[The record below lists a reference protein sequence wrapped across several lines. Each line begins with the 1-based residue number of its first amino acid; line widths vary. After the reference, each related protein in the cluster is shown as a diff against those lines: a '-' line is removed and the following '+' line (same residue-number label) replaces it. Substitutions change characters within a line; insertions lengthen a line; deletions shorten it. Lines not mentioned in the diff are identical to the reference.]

1 MHDDHEH
8 QTDSIHNAAQGDS
21 NHVTNLLSPH
31 SVRYERLNST
41 GIQSAGAG
49 IVSASTPILSWE
61 QQFGASPAAPAESAA
76 NPDYLSPASIS
87 ELTRRHEDGQ
97 AWSVQELPADPT
109 SPASVNF
116 SSHRANLSRRE
127 AFLLRHYVNKI
138 APWIDACDL
147 SLQFTLEVSKR
158 ALQKPIILY
167 AILAVSSR
175 HQAIIADHRDQHEA
189 DFYQS
194 RCVNLVIEA
203 LSSVE
208 TTYDDNLLA
217 TVVLLRVYEEI
228 EHSTDMHYHLRGMG
242 RLLASIPEFAHSGG
256 LAEAASWQALRYAVI
271 LHPSQSDMMSA
282 KIRADLLFVISQ
294 TRYPSIIDEQSATQL
309 RT

>member
-1 MHDDHEH
+1 MLRRADVLDRA
-8 QTDSIHNAAQGDS
+8 TQGND
-21 NHVTNLLSPH
+21 NDAVNLLSPH
-31 SVRYERLNST
+31 SNRHERPNSAVL
-41 GIQSAGAG
+41 QSVGFG
-49 IVSASTPILSWE
+49 LPSASTPNLSWE
-61 QQFGASPAAPAESAA
+61 QQFGASPAANVESAT

-97 AWSVQELPADPT
+97 VWSASTPNIPTDPT
-109 SPASVNF
+109 SPASVIF
-116 SSHRANLSRRE
+116 SGYRANLSRRE

-147 SLQFTLEVSKR
+147 SLQFTLEVPKR

-175 HQAIIADHRDQHEA
+175 HQAIIADHQDQHEA

-194 RCVNLVIEA
+194 KCVNLVIEA
-203 LSSVE
+203 LSNVQ

-228 EHSTDMHYHLRGMG
+228 EHSTDMHFHLRGMG

-256 LAEAASWQALRYAVI
+256 LAEAASWQALRYAVA
-271 LHPSQSDMMSA
+271 LNGCRPVLST
-282 KIRADLLFVISQ
+282 L
-294 TRYPSIIDEQSATQL
+294 
-309 RT
+309 